1 MPGADQVPTP
11 PQFFLLL
18 WLASPSPLAF
28 GCVPTGCLA
37 LPMARKCLEVDA
49 DLCSH
54 TAHVNPGQT
63 TDVQGKDRERRG
75 GPGAHGLGPVCRAL
89 QALMMTG
96 WLPRIQRGPRPHGW
110 REERPWRRAIRV
122 PAARAAVGVRPAA
135 GLACAGL
142 TVPSAAVWTE
152 IRMAD
157 VGGSGSHAWH

>member
-1 MPGADQVPTP
+1 MLSHSSRKPGADNRR
-11 PQFFLLL
+11 
-18 WLASPSPLAF
+18 A
-28 GCVPTGCLA
+28 GKG
-37 LPMARKCLEVDA
+37 
-49 DLCSH
+49 
-54 TAHVNPGQT
+54 
-63 TDVQGKDRERRG
+63 QGKEGRTWSTWAGARV
-75 GPGAHGLGPVCRAL
+75 PGSPGLDDD
-89 QALMMTG
+89 